1 VLTLTDAQVAIA
13 DTAEG
18 YVLEAAVP
26 LAALFS
32 ANERQGGGGYGP
44 LWPGRILVGDVGVVI
59 GDTTGRRVARLYRF
73 NQGTQVV
80 SDVPTEARLYPA
92 AWGELEVTEAPHKGK

>member
-1 VLTLTDAQVAIA
+1 MALVPDAQVSIT

-26 LAALFS
+26 LKAIFGAQ
-32 ANERQGGGGYGP
+32 NQMM
-44 LWPGRILVGDVGVVI
+44 WPGRVVPGDAGVVI

-73 NQGTQVV
+73 NQDTQLV

-92 AWGELEVTEAPHKGK
+92 QWGELEVMDAPKKK